1 MHSMSIG
8 KKLRERRFMGRG
20 RAVIVA
26 LDHGNAAGIV
36 PGLEN
41 PVEVVKMAAQAGAD
55 GILVTPGILEQVIE
69 VVDRLAII
77 LRIDGCVSTSGS
89 GAMRLFSSVEHAA
102 TLGADGVVVNATIGA
117 LYESDELEKVGRV
130 STEGRRCG
138 VPVVAEM
145 LTQRMMANHMDFSG
159 SGETLLPPD
168 LHDDVSMACRIGVEL
183 GADAIKTRY
192 PGDVDHFRRIVHAT
206 GRPVLVAGGPFR
218 DTTLKDTLELVD
230 EVLAAGAS
238 GVIFGRSIWQQRDP
252 SEALRAICAIVHEDA
267 TPAEALEMARL

>member
-1 MHSMSIG
+1 
-8 KKLRERRFMGRG
+8 
-20 RAVIVA
+20 
-26 LDHGNAAGIV
+26 
-36 PGLEN
+36 
-41 PVEVVKMAAQAGAD
+41 MAAQAGAD

-102 TLGADGVVVNATIGA
+102 TLGVDGVVVNATIGA

-168 LHDDVSMACRIGVEL
+168 LHDDVAMACRIGVEL
-183 GADAIKTRY
+183 GADAIKPVSATA
-192 PGDVDHFRRIVHAT
+192 PFSTQHTLGSDEGVARRSSSAIEPAVVRRPPPA
-206 GRPVLVAGGPFR
+206 GRCHVGPFP
-218 DTTLKDTLELVD
+218 LSQISPYE
-230 EVLAAGAS
+230 
-238 GVIFGRSIWQQRDP
+238 
-252 SEALRAICAIVHEDA
+252 
-267 TPAEALEMARL
+267 